1 MSWSKGLKSLKSEPM
16 RPIFG
21 VCKGVVVVFKR
32 GCGECFFE
40 RGLSGES
47 KT

>member
-21 VCKGVVVVFKR
+21 VCKGVVVVISRGF
-32 GCGECFFE
+32 GCGFIG
-40 RGLSGES
+40 GLSGES